1 MAKIPGQ
8 AGLWCS
14 RKPLV
19 EQLIF
24 ESFKRC
30 FTAFEWSWRRYSH
43 VEPSLCSELG
53 RHSIISSI
61 HVYLSVF
68 RRHPGG
74 MNYFNKKPAI
84 DWQSRVFWR
93 ICLVWLRVPSR
104 DGGAMPHGRQSN
116 DSLVA

>member
-24 ESFKRC
+24 KRFKRS

-68 RRHPGG
+68 RRHPAAFVISTKNPRLTGNRG
-74 MNYFNKKPAI
+74 FFGE
-84 DWQSRVFWR
+84 SV
-93 ICLVWLRVPSR
+93 
-104 DGGAMPHGRQSN
+104 
-116 DSLVA
+116 